1 MKIINRMALGVASS
15 LLLSAGLSRA
25 AQKLDPLTKSIGPS
39 NPKDRF
45 EGTANNCSMPC
56 FYQAES
62 S

>member
-25 AQKLDPLTKSIGPS
+25 AQKLDPLTKSIGSS
-39 NPKDRF
+39 NPENRN
-45 EGTANNCSMPC
+45 EAGASNCSLPC

-62 S
+62 A